1 MTEELSR
8 PSWTA
13 RFAYWSAVFVLALP
27 LALITLTSL
36 SDGILVG
43 FPIQG
48 FSLRWHLAA
57 VTNPD
62 NLQAF
67 ALSASLAGASAALA
81 VIIGYWIAL
90 AARGLGPVLR
100 VALFA
105 ATIVPLATP
114 GVIHA
119 IALRVFVQTIGL
131 APGFPAM
138 LFGHVVHATPLAAIM
153 IAARLSTT
161 PVSLIE
167 AARDLGAS
175 QVRAFLTI
183 ELPWIAPAL
192 ASAALLAGLTS
203 FDDFL
208 RSFFLGGY
216 EATLPVLIYGR
227 LRSGLTPE
235 INALSTLVLIASI
248 MLGSGGMMIS
258 RYAKKNARR

>member
-1 MTEELSR
+1 MTDEFSP

-13 RFAYWSAVFVLALP
+13 RFAYWSAALVLALP
-27 LALITLTSL
+27 LALIALTSL
-36 SDGILVG
+36 SDGLLVG

-48 FSLRWHLAA
+48 FSLRWYAAA

-62 NLQAF
+62 NLRAF

-81 VIIGYWIAL
+81 VIIGCWIAL
-90 AARGLGPVLR
+90 AARGLGPIWR
-100 VALFA
+100 VVLFA
-105 ATIVPLATP
+105 VTIIPLATP

-161 PVSLIE
+161 PATLIE

-175 QVRAFLTI
+175 QIQAFLTI

-235 INALSTLVLIASI
+235 INALSTLALIASVA
-248 MLGSGGMMIS
+248 LGACGLIIARLSGN
-258 RYAKKNARR
+258 R